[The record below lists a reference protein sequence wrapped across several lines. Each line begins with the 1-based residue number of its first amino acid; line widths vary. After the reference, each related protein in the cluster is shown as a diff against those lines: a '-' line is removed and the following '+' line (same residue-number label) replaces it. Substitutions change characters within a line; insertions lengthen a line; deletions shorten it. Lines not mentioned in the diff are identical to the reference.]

1 MFQFFKTVRWFFAAG
16 IIMSVAATAFS
27 TNYSLTVNGATKQG
41 AVPHFWSRCV
51 GTGGAQLCLDA
62 NWKAHAKIAVAEA
75 GFQAF
80 RGHRILTASNP
91 ITWNGSGTPT
101 YNWNTFDQIYSFLVD
116 TLHTV
121 PVMELSSMPTALQSK
136 GEWSPP
142 KDYSI
147 WQDMI
152 NKLVAH
158 CITKWGVTEVR
169 KWIFEVWNEYDYKGF
184 WGDGGGTEAMYY
196 QLYKAAVT
204 GAKAADSLVQ
214 VVGPATTGSG
224 GLAGFVNYC
233 KTNNLPYNGLSN
245 HCYGQQSD
253 ANVSWPTAIRT
264 DNRNRATAINGTGK
278 KLISLNTEFNSSYS
292 GQGGNTSGYCI
303 SMDSHVNAPFV
314 AKCVKLILDG
324 SPTDQL
330 PDVLSY
336 WAVSDVFDEGSW
348 YSSHSTTPF
357 GEVFGLINQ
366 HGIRK
371 ATFNAYKMLN
381 MMGTTRISLT
391 GALALDNDGVD
402 GFATVN
408 SDNSQVAVM
417 VYNFYN
423 TLGGQTAVDNVNLTV
438 NGLPFPNGTVRVNH
452 YRVDTTHSNPYGV
465 WLRMGKPSTTNAAA
479 MDSMRAASN
488 LAELVPQKTFNY
500 TGGAYTDSFSLPRQ
514 GVSLLLFT
522 SNSTKIG
529 TTVPLSKQG
538 ATLSLKGTILRV
550 TGLRRGGPME
560 LDLYCLDGKFI
571 KRLRISDDYCDLR
584 QFLPK
589 GISLVRAR
597 VQGASI
603 FGKIVVE

>member
-1 MFQFFKTVRWFFAAG
+1 MNHLSKAAASFLVVLAAAYVFPSTFA
-16 IIMSVAATAFS
+16 T
-27 TNYSLTVNGATKQG
+27 TYSLTVNGATKQG

-121 PVMELSSMPTALQSK
+121 PVMELSSMPTPLQTS

-142 KDYSI
+142 KDYSV

-158 CITKWGVTEVR
+158 CISKWGAAQVR
-169 KWIFEVWNEYDYKGF
+169 TWIFEVWNEWDYSGF
-184 WGDGGGTEAMYY
+184 WSGGTEQNYY

-245 HCYGQQSD
+245 HCYGQQGSSQSD
-253 ANVSWPTAIRT
+253 PGAIRT
-264 DNRNRATAINGTGK
+264 DNRNRAGAINGTGK
-278 KLISLNTEFNSSYS
+278 KLLSLNTEFNTSYS
-292 GQGGNTSGYCI
+292 GQGGNTSAYCY

-314 AKCVKLILDG
+314 VKCVKLVLDDG
-324 SPTDQL
+324 INNTYQI

-348 YSSHSTTPF
+348 YASHSTTLF
-357 GEVFGLINQ
+357 GQVFGLINQ
-366 HGIRK
+366 QGIRK

-381 MMGTTRISLT
+381 MMGTTRLELT
-391 GALALDNDGVD
+391 GGIGNSDGAD
-402 GFATVN
+402 GFATVS
-408 SDNSQVAVM
+408 SDGSQVAVM
-417 VYNFYN
+417 CYNFY
-423 TLGGQTAVDNVNLTV
+423 TALGAARGNDLVNLTI
-438 NGLPFPNGTVRVNH
+438 NNLPLSQGQIKVNH
-452 YRVDTTHSNPYGV
+452 YRVDSLHSNPYSV
-465 WLRMGKPSTTNAAA
+465 WLSLGKPASTNSSA
-479 MDSMRAASN
+479 MDQIRTASN

-500 TGGAYTDSFSLPRQ
+500 TGGAYTDSFTLPEQ
-514 GVSLLLFT
+514 SVSLLLFT

-529 TTVPLSKQG
+529 TTTPLSKQG
-538 ATLSLKGTILRV
+538 TAISLKGTVLRV
-550 TGLRRGGPME
+550 TGSRGNPID
-560 LDLYCLDGKFI
+560 LDLYCLDGKSM
-571 KRLRISDDYCDLR
+571 KRLRISGDYCDLR
-584 QFLPK
+584 QFLSK
-589 GISLVRAR
+589 GIYLVRAR
-597 VQGASI
+597 VQGASVS
-603 FGKIVVE
+603 GKIVVE